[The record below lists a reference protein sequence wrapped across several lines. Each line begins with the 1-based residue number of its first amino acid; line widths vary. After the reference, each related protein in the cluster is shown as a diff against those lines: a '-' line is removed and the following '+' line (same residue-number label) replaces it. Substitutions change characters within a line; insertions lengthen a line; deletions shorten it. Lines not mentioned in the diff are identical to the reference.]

1 VVAISGVTINT
12 RGSGEAIGRGSWEL
26 GWGSRAGPKT
36 GNGDGLMGIRL
47 GRKSIELVNIINIY
61 FIYIENIYSEEW
73 RLVCINWS
81 PRPLPGEEVRPGV

>member
-1 VVAISGVTINT
+1 
-12 RGSGEAIGRGSWEL
+12 
-26 GWGSRAGPKT
+26 
-36 GNGDGLMGIRL
+36 MGIRL

-81 PRPLPGEEVRPGV
+81 PRPLPGEEVRRGV